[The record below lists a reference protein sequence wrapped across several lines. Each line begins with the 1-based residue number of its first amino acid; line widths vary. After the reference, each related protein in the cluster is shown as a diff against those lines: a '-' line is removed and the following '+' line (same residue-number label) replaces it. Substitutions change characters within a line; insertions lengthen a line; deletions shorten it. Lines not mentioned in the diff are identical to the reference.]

1 MHTIKTKAHINTDRT
16 LTVQLPADLQVGE
29 YDVTLSVNSRSIEGE
44 VIAAPTLERE
54 RTDKTM
60 SEAWEQWFDEVEKLP
75 LKETVEEK
83 SFHEILVEKYRKQ
96 GLEL

>member
-1 MHTIKTKAHINTDRT
+1 MQTIKTKAQINTDRT

-29 YDVTLSVNSRSIEGE
+29 YDVVVVLDKSSKKQVEPHILQAVEE
-44 VIAAPTLERE
+44 VPLADR
-54 RTDKTM
+54 
-60 SEAWEQWFDEVEKLP
+60 WEQWFDEVEKLP
-75 LKETVEEK
+75 LKENVEEQ